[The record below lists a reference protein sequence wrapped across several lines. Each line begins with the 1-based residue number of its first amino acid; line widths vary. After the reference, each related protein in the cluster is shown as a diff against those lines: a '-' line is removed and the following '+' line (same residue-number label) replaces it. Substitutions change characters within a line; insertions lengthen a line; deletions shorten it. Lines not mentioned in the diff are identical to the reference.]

1 MAPQARDGSTEVSR
15 CQDAKGALHPT
26 CWRRSSTFTDILELQ
41 LLLVA
46 SFK

>member
-15 CQDAKGALHPT
+15 SQDEKGPLHPT

-46 SFK
+46 PFK